1 MLSSS
6 ISPRLTQHPCAALS
20 SCPQIYP
27 SAVAPAAMPVQRT
40 DSLIVSALLA
50 SNYPLPHY
58 CSHEGS
64 SILPTS
70 TISTTG
76 SHNDS
81 GGKPML
87 RFILLL
93 HLSRPHDTLTPKPPR
108 IPVAC
113 QISYG
118 PLPYAS
124 HRFQVLN
131 LSHSEAKISKPN
143 KVLCYIARP

>member
-6 ISPRLTQHPCAALS
+6 FLHASSSTPAMLFHRALG
-20 SCPQIYP
+20 QIY
-27 SAVAPAAMPVQRT
+27 PAAMPVQRT
-40 DSLIVSALLA
+40 DSLLIMSALLA

-58 CSHEGS
+58 SSHEGS
-64 SILPTS
+64 SSLETT

-81 GGKPML
+81 GGKPLL

-93 HLSRPHDTLTPKPPR
+93 HLSRPHNPLTPKPSR

-113 QISYG
+113 QISHG

-131 LSHSEAKISKPN
+131 LSHSEAKISKPS